1 MTEKNNSLISN
12 ISSVLERYS
21 AISTFIN
28 ISSLYTQVSNL
39 TFGAVSTFFDWNE
52 FYYKNIKND
61 LSDFFDNDNL
71 LKIDSISSEYDINN
85 KLFDIIDC
93 TLLTK
98 PELSD
103 IKIGDN
109 LSISSIINGFN
120 SSAENNI
127 GTFILS
133 SFLST
138 ANIRNSVYKSSI
150 YINDETSAITIKS
163 NPVSA
168 YLNEYAIADLNA
180 KLYFS
185 ELSDLTAYNDVLAI
199 SENSSKISSGKII
212 TTDAFNDLYLK
223 IVENSITNIINNLS
237 CVFDNDI
244 FIMTPDYFK
253 TKVSIGLSTFK
264 SDFDNN
270 DWCFCASGLSS
281 ENIGVW
287 CIDTSI
293 SAQPYRNYNHC
304 INGSHKTKIN
314 NGISGKNFPPN
325 YPFAGYQFCKGT
337 SFKIN
342 DSFSTN
348 SVSAAINAKRENP
361 DTEVVWNEYDID
373 NARVGLSSDTI
384 DGTTFYYTNHKL
396 SAIGLQDRCNHTVS
410 IYSNNNSATKYFYQ
424 FNVLSIEN
432 ISSDENF
439 EISSML
445 SNDFY
450 NYSLHFNTDIK
461 VGVDWINNYAPNNDF
476 KSPRRDST
484 GNIQI
489 FIKIFNGETDV
500 TDKVLVFGE
509 NNNKLSV
516 VNIESTEST
525 ENIELPDNLSAKNG
539 DWFYI
544 IGGHYK
550 DGSLNS
556 VAYSSIAANRHF
568 IIRGLTGNIKNLKIV
583 LFCKSGN
590 NTPPIHWLYYMGA
603 TAFDGYVKKPI
614 NNEI

>member
-1 MTEKNNSLISN
+1 MSEKNNSLTSN
-12 ISSVLERYS
+12 ISNVLETYS
-21 AISTFIN
+21 EVSTIIN
-28 ISSLYTQVSNL
+28 INSLSTQVSNL
-39 TFGAVSTFFDWNE
+39 TLGAVSTFFDWNE

-71 LKIDSISSEYDINN
+71 LKIDGISSEYDINN
-85 KLFDIIDC
+85 KLLDIIDC
-93 TLLTK
+93 TLTTK

-120 SSAENNI
+120 SSAENSI
-127 GTFILS
+127 SMFILS

-185 ELSDLTAYNDVLAI
+185 DLSDLTTYNDALAI

-264 SDFDNN
+264 TDFNDNN
-270 DWCFCASGLSS
+270 WCFCVGGMSS
-281 ENIGVW
+281 VNDNIW
-287 CIDTSI
+287 CIDTLI

-314 NGISGKNFPPN
+314 EKISGENFPPN

-361 DTEVVWNEYDID
+361 NTEVVWNEYDID
-373 NARVGLSSDTI
+373 NVKVGLLSDTI
-384 DGTTFYYTNHKL
+384 DGTTFYYTDCEL
-396 SAIGLQDRCNHTVS
+396 SSVGSHIRCDHTLSV
-410 IYSNNNSATKYFYQ
+410 YNDNKYFYQ

-461 VGVDWINNYAPNNDF
+461 VGVDWINNYAPN
-476 KSPRRDST
+476 KYPRKDST

-489 FIKIFNGETDV
+489 FIKIFNGETEV

-509 NNNKLSV
+509 NNNKLSG
-516 VNIESTEST
+516 VNIENT
-525 ENIELPDNLSAKNG
+525 ENIKLPDNLSAETKN
-539 DWFYI
+539 WFYI